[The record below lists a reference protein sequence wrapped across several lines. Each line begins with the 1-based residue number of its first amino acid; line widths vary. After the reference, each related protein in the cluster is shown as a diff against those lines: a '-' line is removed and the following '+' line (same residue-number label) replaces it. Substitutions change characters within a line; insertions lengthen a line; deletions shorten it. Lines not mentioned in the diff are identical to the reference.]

1 MLSDQVLQPRRCSGN
16 RAAVLPTLPQ
26 ATQDCTESTVGMSGH
41 IPIHAVEDILD
52 VEEDDDAA
60 DAEETDPGGMHRTTL
75 PGMRE
80 KQPEEPPHWLV
91 YFAADDVGATL
102 AKVNELGGGTI
113 AGPFDM
119 AGAKIAV
126 ARDPQGAV
134 FALYAGPL
142 ES

>member
-1 MLSDQVLQPRRCSGN
+1 WPVWLEKATVLSDQVSQPRRCSGN

-75 PGMRE
+75 PGVSEEQPGEPDDHEQRDHQRQILHVVD
-80 KQPEEPPHWLV
+80 KQK
-91 YFAADDVGATL
+91 GAPTRC
-102 AKVNELGGGTI
+102 
-113 AGPFDM
+113 P
-119 AGAKIAV
+119 AV
-126 ARDPQGAV
+126 QLMLKPQKT
-134 FALYAGPL
+134 
-142 ES
+142 ERN